1 MENQG
6 KNLKELKEL
15 KKELEE
21 NKNNQEKF
29 EKIMENRRKE
39 GKMNESKLERI
50 LTCNDFIQIKEGKN
64 GIAKV
69 HKANNCEYRFCPIC
83 AKKKSLKLTAEVFP
97 IIKWIYEEHD
107 KRFIFVT
114 LSSPNVKKEDLNDT
128 IKLYNTAFHRLQ
140 DFPEWKNLK
149 GYIRKLEVT
158 YNDKRNDYNPH
169 FHVIF
174 AVNKTYFTDSR
185 QYIKQERWLEMWQKA
200 TRLGDKIKVIDV
212 RKIKDKENN
221 DLLKGALEVAKYS
234 AKSQDYLKSDEIF
247 DVFYKALKGK
257 RLFVYG
263 GLFKTGKQKL
273 VAGELDEYKEKDLN
287 VYFLLYNLTFNK
299 EKKIYDEK
307 ESQINSLNEF
317 FKQFEELN
325 DRKPTEEEKEELKAY
340 FLDKFQVKLEDLTKE

>member
-6 KNLKELKEL
+6 KNLKEL

-21 NKNNQEKF
+21 NKNNQGNF
-29 EKIMENRRKE
+29 EKIMAKRRKE
-39 GKMNESKLERI
+39 GKMSESKLERI
-50 LTCNDFIQIKEGKN
+50 LACNDFIQIKESKN
-64 GIAKV
+64 GTTKV
-69 HKANNCEYRFCPIC
+69 HKSNNCEDRFCPIC
-83 AKKKSLKLTAEVFP
+83 AKKKSLKLAAEVFP
-97 IIKWIYEEHD
+97 IIKWIYKEHD

-114 LSSPNVKKEDLNDT
+114 LSSPNVKKEELNDT

-158 YNDKRNDYNPH
+158 YNEKRDDYNPH

-185 QYIKQERWLEMWQKA
+185 QYIKQERWLEMWRKA
-200 TRLGDKIKVIDV
+200 TRLGEKIKVIDI
-212 RKIKDKENN
+212 RKIKDKNSN

-247 DVFYKALKGK
+247 DVFSRVLKGK

-273 VAGELDEYKEKDLN
+273 VAGELDEYKEKDINIYL
-287 VYFLLYNLTFNK
+287 YLYNLSFNK
-299 EKKIYDEK
+299 TNKSYDLK
-307 ESQINSLNEF
+307 ESQINSLNEL
-317 FKQFEELN
+317 FKQFKELN
-325 DRKPTEEEKEELKAY
+325 DREPNEEEKEELKAY
-340 FLDKFQVKLEDLTKE
+340 FLEKFQMKLEDLTKE